1 MNLLS
6 ILHVERAYELKE
18 RNFSVFFSQF
28 AAKKEVSSTLVT
40 WISSVLTKVYQERQ
54 LFP

>member
-18 RNFSVFFSQF
+18 RNFSVFFSHF

-40 WISSVLTKVYQERQ
+40 WISSVFTKVYQERQ